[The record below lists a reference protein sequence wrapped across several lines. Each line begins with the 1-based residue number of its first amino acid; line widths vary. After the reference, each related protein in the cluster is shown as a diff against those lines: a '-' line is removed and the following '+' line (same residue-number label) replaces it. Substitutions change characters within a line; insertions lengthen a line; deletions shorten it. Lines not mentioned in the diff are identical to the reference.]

1 MGVIPCMTGE
11 SFFAHL
17 YQLIKKDRLDSHN
30 TTTQTGGDKMSKS
43 KYKLTHEE
51 KRILVIAL
59 VELKNQM
66 LEEGKITDPVDDL
79 LIKFLE

>member
-1 MGVIPCMTGE
+1 
-11 SFFAHL
+11 
-17 YQLIKKDRLDSHN
+17 
-30 TTTQTGGDKMSKS
+30 MSKS